1 MLLAFG
7 GIVTALIVAVMFAGT
22 VFSFNTLAA
31 LSLCSFFVGI
41 VFIEGRFKYSFM
53 CYVAASALSLLLPV
67 DKTISISFSLFFGYY
82 PIIKSYIEKINNI
95 VLEFAVKIILFSV
108 FSFAAVYGV
117 AKFMFVTVS
126 EKIPLYLIAFAG
138 ILFLVILDFALTMM
152 FDYYMKKIRNKI
164 KR

>member
-1 MLLAFG
+1 
-7 GIVTALIVAVMFAGT
+7 
-22 VFSFNTLAA
+22 
-31 LSLCSFFVGI
+31 
-41 VFIEGRFKYSFM
+41 M
-53 CYVAASALSLLLPV
+53 CYVAASALSRLLPV